1 MSSMRPAGRTRR
13 ALLHR
18 LRGGGLSGGRPRP
31 DPVPLPIGG
40 AAAAGSGRPRP
51 AGGLPASLHGE
62 PGGSP
67 AGRLD
72 PPRARRPGPPLHP
85 VQQPDIVG
93 GGRLPRMRGGPP
105 AGRRGRRGRRT
116 GPMIRI
122 ARERMSDLFA
132 LARSESARG
141 GGTLP
146 HRYVFLARRIGM
158 RFNLRLPPEYRTLYC
173 RRCSSYWVEGRTVR
187 TRLRA
192 GRSVRT
198 CLVCG
203 AHRRVELHRHPRVDG
218 PEENFRRI
226 AATPQEPALAGEPEE
241 GDDPDDGEEE

>member
-1 MSSMRPAGRTRR
+1 
-13 ALLHR
+13 
-18 LRGGGLSGGRPRP
+18 
-31 DPVPLPIGG
+31 
-40 AAAAGSGRPRP
+40 
-51 AGGLPASLHGE
+51 
-62 PGGSP
+62 
-67 AGRLD
+67 
-72 PPRARRPGPPLHP
+72 
-85 VQQPDIVG
+85 
-93 GGRLPRMRGGPP
+93 
-105 AGRRGRRGRRT
+105 
-116 GPMIRI
+116 MIRI

-141 GGTLP
+141 VGTLP
-146 HRYVFLARRIGM
+146 HRYIFLARRIGM

-203 AHRRVELHRHPRVDG
+203 APRRVELHRHPRVDA

-226 AATPQEPALAGEPEE
+226 AATPQEPALAGDPED